1 MTDQIEQEIRAKGLN
16 APRVTPED
24 IEAAIAGEHY
34 FSAQSGIEGAI
45 SRGELCG
52 REAVQLDVENPMPYI
67 TICVIV
73 LRNGHKIVG
82 VNTGAVSNA
91 NFDPELARKLARKNA
106 VDQIWPLLGYALRER
121 LAMTAAARDVLAERR
136 RQIDEGWVPEHDDE
150 HDAGELAAAAACY
163 AGNAAGYVWNGEWL
177 SEVWPWER
185 EWWKPTTPR
194 RDLVKAAAL
203 ILAEIERLDRAAD
216 DHQHP

>member
-24 IEAAIAGEHY
+24 IVAAIASEHY

-52 REAVQLDVENPMPYI
+52 REAIQLDVENPMPYI

-106 VDQIWPLLGYALRER
+106 VDQIWPLLGYALREG

-136 RQIDEGWVPEHDDE
+136 RQIEDEGFPAGYDD
-150 HDAGELAAAAACY
+150 ARISGELPSAAACY
-163 AGNAAGYVWNGEWL
+163 ALNAAGCGA
-177 SEVWPWER
+177 EVARNWPWGAG
-185 EWWKPTTPR
+185 WWKPTTPR

-216 DHQHP
+216 GHQHP